1 MPPGSEVAAA
11 LRQVLCRLEAAF
23 GSAGT
28 SLSGTGHRFADAV
41 RDAGRAYDL
50 SDQQMRRI
58 FDERIVPEQLGGASG
73 SVRRPELVV
82 VTGQPAAGKSTAIR
96 EIADSFHGRNG
107 VAVLIADNYMPYH
120 PWFHELR
127 ARDDFTAGDHIYPI
141 AEKWLD
147 MAIEYV
153 IAHRSN
159 AILEEGAGDLTRAT
173 GIIRRFD
180 HNDYGS
186 RIEAVAVRQEQS
198 QLSNLT
204 RFLEERMRH
213 GTGRYVPLEAQ
224 NACFTG
230 SADLVR
236 LFESARSPVSIDGLR
251 VRSRTDVLFENHRL
265 SSGEWAKAP
274 QGSEALEQERTRPL
288 TLVEQRAYADRM
300 QDLREGIAAGRQ
312 LRPDDEHVW
321 ARLSREADK
330 LEALASPLLRPGPY
344 GGPS

>member
-11 LRQVLCRLEAAF
+11 LRQVLYRLEAAF
-23 GSAGT
+23 GSAGA

-41 RDAGRAYDL
+41 RDASRAYQL

-82 VTGQPAAGKSTAIR
+82 VTGQPASGKSTAIR
-96 EIADSFHGRNG
+96 EIADSFHDRN
-107 VAVLIADNYMPYH
+107 AVILIADNYMPYH

-153 IAHRSN
+153 IALRRN
-159 AILEEGAGDLTRAT
+159 AILEEGVGDLTRAT

-186 RIEAVAVRQEQS
+186 RTEAVAVRQEQS

-204 RFLEERMRH
+204 RFLEERMRP
-213 GTGRYVPLEAQ
+213 GTGRYVP
-224 NACFTG
+224 
-230 SADLVR
+230 
-236 LFESARSPVSIDGLR
+236 
-251 VRSRTDVLFENHRL
+251 SRR
-265 SSGEWAKAP
+265 
-274 QGSEALEQERTRPL
+274 RTRVSPAPPIWFVCSNL
-288 TLVEQRAYADRM
+288 
-300 QDLREGIAAGRQ
+300 
-312 LRPDDEHVW
+312 PDHW
-321 ARLSREADK
+321 YR
-330 LEALASPLLRPGPY
+330 
-344 GGPS
+344 